1 MIKIRYSTE
10 LQPGLNGQAERHGRG
25 VVVYLLP
32 WLTSDQRTATLR
44 RLSQQGRV
52 GIGPRL
58 PAVQLTLALLADRVR
73 TLFARS
79 GAVVRIHPA
88 GSALPV
94 MMVCAAV
101 VAFLLLSPVSI
112 RIIRQPQAAGGPAF
126 GAAPVSASQP
136 SAAAAAPGTARGQ
149 HPASGSG
156 MSSPGAGQPGN
167 GSVPG
172 TAPGASP
179 SPVTGSR
186 PSTEPSTDPTTGAGG
201 VTLTS
206 TAATTAPTQPPATQ
220 PATQAPAASPS
231 PAPLVTLPVQ
241 PTILPSLPA
250 PTPSPTASTPAGQAC
265 IEVGSL
271 DICLKL

>member
-1 MIKIRYSTE
+1 VIKIRYTTE

-94 MMVCAAV
+94 MMVSAAV

-126 GAAPVSASQP
+126 GAAPVSVSRP
-136 SAAAAAPGTARGQ
+136 SAAAPGTSRGQ
-149 HPASGSG
+149 QPASGTG
-156 MSSPGAGQPGN
+156 MGSSGAGQPGN
-167 GSVPG
+167 GAVPG
-172 TAPGASP
+172 TTPAPGASP
-179 SPVTGSR
+179 SPVTGPR
-186 PSTEPSTDPTTGAGG
+186 PSTDPTTGAGG

-231 PAPLVTLPVQ
+231 PALPVQ

-250 PTPSPTASTPAGQAC
+250 PTPSPTASTPGGQAC

>member
-1 MIKIRYSTE
+1 VIKIRYSTE
-10 LQPGLNGQAERHGRG
+10 LRPGLNGQAERRGHG

-58 PAVQLTLALLADRVR
+58 PALQLVLALLADRVR
-73 TLFARS
+73 TVFTQA

-94 MMVCAAV
+94 MMVSAA
-101 VAFLLLSPVSI
+101 AATFLLLSPVSI
-112 RIIRQPQAAGGPAF
+112 RIIHQPQAAGGPAF
-126 GAAPVSASQP
+126 GAAPAGAGQP
-136 SAAAAAPGTARGQ
+136 STTGAPGTSRSQ
-149 HPASGSG
+149 QPASGTG
-156 MSSPGAGQPGN
+156 MGSPGAGQPGN
-167 GSVPG
+167 GPVSGAAP
-172 TAPGASP
+172 APGASP
-179 SPVTGSR
+179 SPGSGT
-186 PSTEPSTDPTTGAGG
+186 SPSTDPTTGAGG

-220 PATQAPAASPS
+220 APAASPS
-231 PAPLVTLPVQ
+231 PAPLVTLPVL
-241 PTILPSLPA
+241 PTTLPSLPE
-250 PTPSPTASTPAGQAC
+250 PTPSATASTPAGQAC
-265 IEVGSL
+265 VEVGSL